1 MALKSSSIAA
11 VLSSLTVGVVASWAP
26 SLWAQAAPAPAP
38 APAAAPTTAPAA
50 APTTAPATKGTG
62 SLPGGLPDLGEKGA
76 FVIDQVSGFRGRIG
90 GGVGYYGPVG
100 VAYNTFTGVS
110 GVAVSIGPDGKP
122 TTISQNERTIRSW
135 SIWLAPSIDYFLV
148 DNLSIGGLFSIETTF
163 GSQTNKVKQIVSGTS
178 AETENDLPTVVSF
191 TLMPRIGY
199 LIRTSDRLSIWPR
212 IGVGYFNGRNGAVE
226 TSTDTTTG
234 KTTSQTVTTSI
245 SSMLFQLDLGIIY
258 QVTDNVFFRVAPGV
272 AFSTNGSSTVR
283 YKGAYDKEGV
293 GQRLGVPVRDQL
305 GLRRQLLP
313 LE

>member
-38 APAAAPTTAPAA
+38 AAAPAAAPTTPAA

-62 SLPGGLPDLGEKGA
+62 SLPGGQPDLGEKGA

-110 GVAVSIGPDGKP
+110 GIAVDRTGTSV

-135 SIWLAPSIDYFLV
+135 SVWLAPSIDYFLV

-163 GSQTNKVKQIVSGTS
+163 GSQTTKVKQILTGTS
-178 AETENDLPTVVSF
+178 SESESDLPTVVSF

-226 TSTDTTTG
+226 TSTDAAG

-258 QVTDNVFFRVAPGV
+258 QVTDNVFFRVAPSV
-272 AFSTNGSSTVR
+272 SFSTNEIGRAHV
-283 YKGAYDKEGV
+283 
-293 GQRLGVPVRDQL
+293 
-305 GLRRQLLP
+305 
-313 LE
+313 